1 MVLRGYVSWVYEDE
15 TQLRHFGKGYILFF
29 NINLVHTGTDFK
41 KADIQW
47 LPGV

>member
-1 MVLRGYVSWVYEDE
+1 MVLRGYISWVYEDE
-15 TQLRHFGKGYILFF
+15 TQLRHFGKGYLLFF
-29 NINLVHTGTDFK
+29 NIQFGAHWDRFK